1 VPIYRAHRRFI
12 GLHDIPLNSLN
23 FFIGPRW
30 IFHYPDQTVK
40 SQKSQPI
47 SKEGAKNMAVVRT
60 RNVDLKVNGD
70 GAYAFIAEPDDNAK
84 HPGMVLIQEWWGIEP
99 HIRDLAQ
106 KLAADGFVVA
116 VPDLFH
122 GKIATEPDDAQKMVM
137 MIRGNVDRAAREIIG
152 AIETVKAMPNVDP
165 KKLGLMGFCVGG
177 FMTYFV
183 ASRYSDL
190 GAVVPFYGAG
200 YDPTPEEVA
209 RVNAPVMAFYGSRD
223 AGIPMK
229 QIQKIE
235 RMYKAAG
242 KDFTVKVF
250 DAGHAFIN
258 PSHGM
263 GNEKAAAE
271 AWPLAVNFLK
281 EKLK

>member
-1 VPIYRAHRRFI
+1 
-12 GLHDIPLNSLN
+12 
-23 FFIGPRW
+23 
-30 IFHYPDQTVK
+30 
-40 SQKSQPI
+40 
-47 SKEGAKNMAVVRT
+47 MAVIRT

-70 GAYAFIAEPDDNAK
+70 GAYAFLAEPDDNAR

-122 GKIATEPDDAQKMVM
+122 GKIATEPNDAQKMVM

-152 AIETVKAMPNVDP
+152 ALETVKAMPNVEP

-177 FMTYFV
+177 FMAYTV
-183 ASRYSDL
+183 ASRYPDL
-190 GAVVPFYGAG
+190 GAVVLFYGAG
-200 YDPTPEEVA
+200 YDPTPEEIA
-209 RVNAPVMAFYGSRD
+209 KVNAPVLAFYGSRD
-223 AGIPMK
+223 DGNPMK
-229 QIQKIE
+229 QIHKIE
-235 RMYKAAG
+235 RMYKEAS
-242 KDFTVKVF
+242 KDFTVKVY

-258 PSHGM
+258 PTHGM
-263 GNEKAAAE
+263 GNEKAAAK

>member
-1 VPIYRAHRRFI
+1 
-12 GLHDIPLNSLN
+12 
-23 FFIGPRW
+23 
-30 IFHYPDQTVK
+30 
-40 SQKSQPI
+40 
-47 SKEGAKNMAVVRT
+47 MAVIRT

-70 GAYAFIAEPDDNAK
+70 GAYAFVAEPDDDTR

-122 GKIATEPDDAQKMVM
+122 GKIVTEPNEAEKMVM
-137 MIRGNVDRAAREIIG
+137 MIAGNIDKAAKEIIG
-152 AIETVKAMPNVDP
+152 ALETVKAMPNVEP
-165 KKLGLMGFCVGG
+165 KKFGLMGFCVGG
-177 FMTYFV
+177 FMTYVV
-183 ASRYSDL
+183 ASRYPDL

-200 YDPTPEEVA
+200 YDPTPEDVA
-209 RVNAPVMAFYGSRD
+209 KVNAPVLAIYGSRD
-223 AGIPMK
+223 ESVSK
-229 QIQKIE
+229 EQIQKIE

-258 PSHGM
+258 LSHGD

>member
-1 VPIYRAHRRFI
+1 MGYKQ
-12 GLHDIPLNSLN
+12 
-23 FFIGPRW
+23 
-30 IFHYPDQTVK
+30 IFLEENEP
-40 SQKSQPI
+40 
-47 SKEGAKNMAVVRT
+47 MAIIRT
-60 RNVDLKVNGD
+60 SNIDLKVNGD
-70 GAYAFIAEPDDNAK
+70 KAYAFIAEPDDDAQ
-84 HPGMVLIQEWWGIEP
+84 HPGVVLIQEWWGIEP

-122 GKIATEPDDAQKMVM
+122 GKIATEPNDAQKMSM
-137 MIRGNVDRAAREIIG
+137 MIRGNVDRAASEIIG
-152 AIETVKAMPNVDP
+152 ALETVKAMPNVDP

-177 FMTYFV
+177 FMTYVV
-183 ASRYSDL
+183 ASRYPDL

-209 RVNAPVMAFYGSRD
+209 KVNAPVLAIYGSRD
-223 AGIPMK
+223 QGIPME
-229 QIQKIE
+229 QIRKIE
-235 RMYKAAG
+235 PMYKAAG
-242 KDFTVKVF
+242 KDLTVKIY

-258 PSHGM
+258 PAHGM